1 MFPKHKTRVRFPV
14 DAFLFFFLFSLSYS
28 SFIWTFH
35 SLSSCLFTLTLFF
48 SSIRHFS
55 SIFIIF
61 NPFVPN
67 FSPFSSTM
75 DIQTILSQL
84 KQLTTNLETVSAQIS
99 DNKSNPQVSSSDSLL
114 LNRTS
119 SASNL
124 PNADNQTSD
133 VLTLKNQ
140 ILRLQTELNDL
151 SKERDM
157 WRDKYKELS
166 GQGCISDS
174 DVSLYPL
181 FSLSLDSYQIDTPAV
196 DRHKKQIHYKQ
207 IHLLIT
213 HVFSP
218 FSSHSLV
225 RMKTNASR
233 LLMEQ
238 SSRPPIL
245 YFLFSQFI
253 SSPKHQSYCLGT
265 NHPKRVSLS
274 RRKMI
279 PSPNPFSSKYSLP
292 FSLIP

>member
-14 DAFLFFFLFSLSYS
+14 DAFLFSFFFLFHIHPLSG
-28 SFIWTFH
+28 
-35 SLSSCLFTLTLFF
+35 LSTRLHPAFLLLTLDF

-99 DNKSNPQVSSSDSLL
+99 DNKPNPQVSSSDSLL

-218 FSSHSLV
+218 FSSHSLAQ
-225 RMKTNASR
+225 MKTNASR

-265 NHPKRVSLS
+265 NHPKHVSLS

-279 PSPNPFSSKYSLP
+279 PSQNPFSSKYSLP

>member
-1 MFPKHKTRVRFPV
+1 
-14 DAFLFFFLFSLSYS
+14 
-28 SFIWTFH
+28 
-35 SLSSCLFTLTLFF
+35 
-48 SSIRHFS
+48 
-55 SIFIIF
+55 
-61 NPFVPN
+61 
-67 FSPFSSTM
+67 M

-99 DNKSNPQVSSSDSLL
+99 DNKPNPQVSSSDSLL
-114 LNRTS
+114 LNRTPS
-119 SASNL
+119 TSNL
-124 PNADNQTSD
+124 PNADNQTND

-174 DVSLYPL
+174 DVSLYSL

-196 DRHKKQIHYKQ
+196 DRHKKQIYYKQ

-213 HVFSP
+213 HVFFP

-253 SSPKHQSYCLGT
+253 PSPKHQSCCLGT
-265 NHPKRVSLS
+265 DHPKHVSLS

-279 PSPNPFSSKYSLP
+279 PSQNPFSSKYSLP
-292 FSLIP
+292 SSLIP

>member
-1 MFPKHKTRVRFPV
+1 
-14 DAFLFFFLFSLSYS
+14 
-28 SFIWTFH
+28 
-35 SLSSCLFTLTLFF
+35 
-48 SSIRHFS
+48 
-55 SIFIIF
+55 
-61 NPFVPN
+61 
-67 FSPFSSTM
+67 M

-99 DNKSNPQVSSSDSLL
+99 DNKPNPQVSSSDSLL

-245 YFLFSQFI
+245 YFFSFLNSFLVQNI
-253 SSPKHQSYCLGT
+253 SPAVLEPTTQ
-265 NHPKRVSLS
+265 NVSHYQEG
-274 RRKMI
+274 K
-279 PSPNPFSSKYSLP
+279 
-292 FSLIP
+292 